1 MHTILI
7 LQKKRQTI
15 AANKTLFVH
24 TTKFYHPILL
34 GLLSGVLLWAAWP
47 TSPLT
52 PFVFIGFVPLLVA
65 REKSSSLRIF
75 FASCFSAMLVW
86 NVGTTWW
93 IWHATAAGAVA
104 AWLANSLLMCIP
116 WILYWLFKKTGSR
129 RGGYLLLGT
138 AWMGF
143 EYLHLQDWGLSWPW
157 LTLGNVFALHPEWVY
172 WYSFTGTAGGTGW
185 ILLINL
191 LLFHHLLR
199 NNYRLVPRS
208 YKWIALAATFL
219 IAPILLSTQRLRPQL
234 RTADKHQEV
243 VIVQP
248 NIDPYQKIA
257 EGTAALQIE
266 KLIALSNASLT
277 DSSRLL
283 IWPETALYSPYGY
296 NENGLTENYDLS
308 PVWQLTARH
317 PSLTL
322 FTGIESYRWVDTPT
336 RFSKPSAGA
345 QQEFEAYNA
354 AVVLSHQ
361 RTAQFYHKSML
372 VPGVET
378 LPWFL
383 RFMDSWFE
391 KFGGVT
397 AGYAKQDHR
406 AVLPT
411 PKSFLIAPAICYE
424 SIYGDF
430 MRRYVQQ
437 GANLIVIITNDGWW
451 KKTPGHRQHLLYAR
465 LRAIETGTWVAR
477 SANTGISA
485 FIDPAGTITDQRDY
499 DQTATLRK
507 TLPILSASSTI
518 YVQWGDWVSKT
529 ILVFGGLLSVF
540 PLVRRKR
547 LN

>member
-1 MHTILI
+1 M
-7 LQKKRQTI
+7 
-15 AANKTLFVH
+15 H
-24 TTKFYHPILL
+24 TTKLYHPVVL
-34 GLLSGVLLWAAWP
+34 GLLSGLLLWAAWP

-52 PFVFIGFVPLLVA
+52 ALVFIGFVPLFIA
-65 REKSSSLRIF
+65 SEKSASLRIF
-75 FASCFSAMLVW
+75 FTSCYIAMLAW

-93 IWHATAAGAVA
+93 IWHATAAGAIA

-116 WILYWLFKKTGSR
+116 WILYWLAKKRLSR
-129 RGGYLLLGT
+129 SRGYLLLIT

-157 LTLGNVFALHPEWVY
+157 LTLGNVFAQHPEWVY

-199 NNYRLVPRS
+199 NNYSLLPRS
-208 YKWIALAATFL
+208 FKWVGLAATL
-219 IAPILLSTQRLRPQL
+219 LMAPILLSTQRLRPQP
-234 RTADKHQEV
+234 RTSVESQEV

-257 EGTAALQIE
+257 DGTAALQIE
-266 KLIALSNASLT
+266 KLIVLSNSSVT
-277 DSSRLL
+277 DSTRLL

-296 NENGLTENYDLS
+296 NEKGLNENYDLA
-308 PVWQLTARH
+308 PVWQLTAQH

-336 RFSKPSAGA
+336 RFSKPSVGG

-361 RTAQFYHKSML
+361 RKEQFYHKSML

-406 AVLPT
+406 SVLPA
-411 PKSFLIAPAICYE
+411 PNGFLIAPAICYE

-430 MRRYVQQ
+430 MRRYVKQ
-437 GANLIVIITNDGWW
+437 GANIIVIITNDGWW
-451 KKTPGHRQHLLYAR
+451 KRTPGHRQHVQYAR

-485 FIDPAGTITDQRDY
+485 FIDPAGNITEQREY
-499 DQTATLRK
+499 SQTATLK
-507 TLPILSASSTI
+507 KSIPILSASTTL
-518 YVQWGDWVSKT
+518 YVRWGDWVSKT
-529 ILVFGGLLSVF
+529 VLITGGFLTVFSLL
-540 PLVRRKR
+540 RRKR
-547 LN
+547 SI